1 MSLTVSQTVAAP
13 DGASPASAD
22 QSGLVFELTTQ
33 PDPLRVSPA
42 QGASERGEIVIVG
55 SAQNFN
61 TIEIQ
66 RITVG
71 FPVGDLAHALTEHLR
86 DIEAAVNHAGT
97 SWPAAHNEAEQ
108 EIVFNA
114 PGGAAT
120 VEPGHG
126 VTIQLRDI
134 PINRQVGSVPLT
146 VIVSWRREGTTNWR
160 DDIDTLPVGKF
171 PPDFTLANL
180 KADPIALEHSGSTTL
195 TWEASDNATYKL
207 LYGTAEIDVTN
218 VRTYTV
224 NNLKQTTP
232 FYLRGIAQSGNTTVE
247 RTLTSL
253 VTVNVPDLEVT
264 NLFVRGTLSTR
275 LLANLMRISYTQED
289 GWGAPVA
296 VNLHSGANPPA
307 LAVYNNR
314 LYCAHRALIG
324 DNLQWSASIDG
335 IDWLPD
341 QTLDVRSSD
350 TPALAA
356 SNGELYCV
364 YRGMD
369 GTLGWT
375 SYDGSVWSTPT
386 TITDSVTTHAPAMAA
401 LNGKLHCT
409 YRHPDG
415 TMQSITF
422 DANEWSTPTKV
433 WHYPALGA
441 PGMCAGKEKLGENF
455 TDAVHCAFA
464 HPDGK
469 WTSFYNRGSSWGG
482 GSGQEDWAPDYGP
495 TATAWYDESIFY
507 VRRLEDEYAY
517 LRRTGSRWIVLTPR
531 PIVSNLTK
539 DAAALIV
546 YQDAM
551 HMYYMR

>member
-13 DGASPASAD
+13 DGAAPASAD
-22 QSGLVFELTTQ
+22 QSGLVYELTTQ

-42 QGASERGEIVIVG
+42 QGALEHGDIVIVG
-55 SAQNFN
+55 SALNFN

-71 FPVGDLAHALTEHLR
+71 FPVGDLAHSLTEHLR
-86 DIEAAVNHAGT
+86 DIEATVNHEGS
-97 SWPAAHNEAEQ
+97 SWPPAHNEAEQ

-114 PGGAAT
+114 PGGTAT
-120 VEPGHG
+120 VEPGQG
-126 VTIQLRDI
+126 VTIQLRNI

-160 DDIDTLPVGKF
+160 DDVDTLTVGKF

-224 NNLKQTTP
+224 PNLKQTTP

-275 LLANLMRISYTQED
+275 MVSNLMRISFTTKD
-289 GWGAPVA
+289 GWGTPVA

-307 LAVYNNR
+307 MAIYNNR
-314 LYCAHRALIG
+314 LHCVHRALIG

-341 QTLDVRSSD
+341 QTLDIRSPN

-356 SNGELYCV
+356 LDGMLYCV
-364 YRGMD
+364 YRAMD
-369 GTLGWT
+369 GTLHWI
-375 SYDGSVWSTPT
+375 SYDGNVWSTPVPM
-386 TITDSVTTHAPAMAA
+386 SGMATTHAPAMCE
-401 LNGKLHCT
+401 LNGKLHCS
-409 YRHPDG
+409 YRAPDETVQG
-415 TMQSITF
+415 TTF
-422 DANEWSTPTKV
+422 DGADWSAPQRITNETATGGPGTSAGVRVLLEPLNVKYVCFANGDSWTYGFGSGGVQWSTGH
-433 WHYPALGA
+433 WPAD
-441 PGMCAGKEKLGENF
+441 N
-455 TDAVHCAFA
+455 
-464 HPDGK
+464 
-469 WTSFYNRGSSWGG
+469 
-482 GSGQEDWAPDYGP
+482 GP
-495 TATAWYDESIFY
+495 TAVAFYDGRWYF
-507 VRRLEDEYAY
+507 VRRGDDAYEYKRITESGGHVDFDPKPLVA
-517 LRRTGSRWIVLTPR
+517 
-531 PIVSNLTK
+531 NLTK
-539 DAAALIV
+539 DAPTLIV
-546 YQDAM
+546 YQDAL